1 MYYLCQEILKYMI
14 MKKGLLFI
22 VVLFSF
28 VGTWSQV
35 VFKNDEVTVS
45 KLKDKTWVFE
55 TWDFTTMYLL
65 EGNDKAALIDAGTR
79 CADLDKIVESITNK
93 PYDVIITHAHP
104 DHAGCIGYFD

>member
-1 MYYLCQEILKYMI
+1 MI

-93 PYDVIITHAHP
+93 PYHSRTSGSCWVYRLFRRGLDAS
-104 DHAGCIGYFD
+104 

>member
-1 MYYLCQEILKYMI
+1 MYYLCREILKYMI

-79 CADLDKIVESITNK
+79 CADLDKIVESITLSL
-93 PYDVIITHAHP
+93 IHI
-104 DHAGCIGYFD
+104 

>member
-79 CADLDKIVESITNK
+79 CADLVLFSG
-93 PYDVIITHAHP
+93 AR
-104 DHAGCIGYFD
+104 